1 MYDLYQGVEIST
13 YANSTYSNY
22 YNGSSE
28 LIGSSGPKGPPG
40 ENGNFSKDELSIF
53 STLGMSLTGFGKN
66 WVESTTTNNSF
77 SSVSLS
83 ASGKYQTAI
92 TDMNQNNVDTY
103 LYVSSDFGNT
113 WNGVQSIPKIVFTYV
128 SLSASGQYQTVTGI
142 FAPPTLDAPPIM
154 GDFIYVS
161 SDFGVTWTQSNSLQ
175 KIWYCVSLSA
185 SGQYQTAAGIDIPED
200 EGRPPGDFIYV
211 SSDFGTSWTKSNSL
225 QNYWISVSL
234 SASGQYQTA
243 AGIGIP
249 EDDQPSGD
257 FIYVSSDFGLTWEKS
272 LDQEINSAP
281 KNWSSVSLSA
291 SGQYQTAVA
300 ENDDIYLSNDF
311 GISWAS
317 VSLQKKWKS
326 VSLSASGQYQ
336 AAVANE
342 YPGQNIYVSIDFG
355 NTWTPSNSPEKR
367 WKGVSVSGSG
377 QHITACCYE
386 PDIPNLCIYTSK
398 SFPPQ
403 S

>member
-1 MYDLYQGVEIST
+1 MYNLYQGVEIST
-13 YANSTYSNY
+13 AANSTYSNY

-28 LIGSSGPKGPPG
+28 LIGRSGPKGPPG

-66 WVESTTTNNSF
+66 WVARSTNTNLPPKLF

-92 TDMNQNNVDTY
+92 TNTDNNTDTY

-113 WNGVQSIPKIVFTYV
+113 WNGVQSIPKIVLTYV
-128 SLSASGQYQTVTGI
+128 SLSASGQYQTVTG
-142 FAPPTLDAPPIM
+142 FFVPPTLDAPPIA

-161 SDFGVTWTQSNSLQ
+161 SDFGVTWTKSNSLQ
-175 KIWYCVSLSA
+175 NMWYCVSLSA
-185 SGQYQTAAGIDIPED
+185 SGQYQTAVGIGIPEG

-211 SSDFGTSWTKSNSL
+211 SSDFGLTWAKSNSL

-243 AGIGIP
+243 VAVGIP
-249 EDDQPSGD
+249 NQGPPPGD
-257 FIYVSSDFGLTWEKS
+257 NIYISSDFGVTWTSIS
-272 LDQEINSAP
+272 LQKIFT
-281 KNWSSVSLSA
+281 SVSLSA
-291 SGQYQTAVA
+291 SGQYQTALA
-300 ENDDIYLSNDF
+300 EDDDIYLSNDF
-311 GISWAS
+311 GISWTS
-317 VSLQKKWKS
+317 VSLKKQWKS

-336 AAVANE
+336 AAVAND
-342 YPGQNIYVSIDFG
+342 YQGDYIYVSIDFG
-355 NTWTPSNSPEKR
+355 NTWTQSNSPEKQ
-367 WKGVSVSGSG
+367 WNGVSVSGSG

-386 PDIPNLCIYTSK
+386 ADVPVYIYTSK
-398 SFPPQ
+398 SFPP
-403 S
+403 

>member
-66 WVESTTTNNSF
+66 WEETTNNLPYNSF

-92 TDMNQNNVDTY
+92 TDVMTQNNADMY

-113 WNGVQSIPKIVFTYV
+113 WNGVQSIPKIVFNYL
-128 SLSASGQYQTVTGI
+128 SLSASGQYQTAVALGTN
-142 FAPPTLDAPPIM
+142 PPPIY

-161 SDFGVTWTQSNSLQ
+161 SDFGVTWTKSNSL
-175 KIWYCVSLSA
+175 KNMWYCVSLSA
-185 SGQYQTAAGIDIPED
+185 SGQYQTAVAKGIQAED
-200 EGRPPGDFIYV
+200 DRPPGDFIYV
-211 SSDFGTSWTKSNSL
+211 SSDFGVTWTSKSL
-225 QNYWISVSL
+225 QKIF
-234 SASGQYQTA
+234 T
-243 AGIGIP
+243 
-249 EDDQPSGD
+249 
-257 FIYVSSDFGLTWEKS
+257 
-272 LDQEINSAP
+272 
-281 KNWSSVSLSA
+281 SVSLSA

-300 ENDDIYLSNDF
+300 ENDEVGDFIYVSNDF
-311 GISWAS
+311 GENWTQLSAP
-317 VSLQKKWKS
+317 QKQWKS

-336 AAVANE
+336 TAVALGIPN
-342 YPGQNIYVSIDFG
+342 PGEPPFGFIYVSIDFG
-355 NTWTPSNSPEKR
+355 NTWTPSNSPEKQ
-367 WKGVSVSGSG
+367 WNGVSVSGSG